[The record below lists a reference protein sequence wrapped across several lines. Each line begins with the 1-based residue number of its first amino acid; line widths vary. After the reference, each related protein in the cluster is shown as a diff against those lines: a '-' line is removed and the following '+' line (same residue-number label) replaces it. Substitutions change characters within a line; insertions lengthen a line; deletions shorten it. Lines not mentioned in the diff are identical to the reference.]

1 MKKLIIYLLSL
12 WSLSAYAQTVR
23 VDQMESDGRHQL
35 MTNMKNFSIEGFNYS
50 MTLKV
55 YESADSLDWRVTIS
69 TFNNI
74 PNDNVVLLKLKNG
87 QTISLAVDSLHEES
101 YTTNGIVYNSAFLST
116 VQPGVT
122 KTYFVSESRIKAED
136 LDNIEAY
143 GITKVRLGNNVK
155 YIEEEW
161 TNNPLGK
168 FLTKCRKKI
177 AERLQSSTEKKKD
190 KKSIY
195 DGF

>member
-1 MKKLIIYLLSL
+1 MKKLLLLLISI
-12 WSLSAYAQTVR
+12 WTLSAYAQTVK
-23 VDQMESDGRHQL
+23 VDQMEHDGRHQI
-35 MTNMKNFSIEGFNYS
+35 MTNMKNFRIKGFDYS

-55 YESADSLDWRVTIS
+55 YESTDSLDWRLMIS

-74 PNDNVVLLKLKNG
+74 PKDNIVLLKLKNG
-87 QTISLAVDSLHEES
+87 QTISLLVDSLYEGT
-101 YTTNGIVYNSAFLST
+101 YKTNSIIYNTGYIGIT
-116 VQPGVT
+116 QPGIT
-122 KTYFVSESRIKAED
+122 KTYFVSESRIKAEE
-136 LDNIEAY
+136 LDGIDVS
-143 GITKVRLGNNVK
+143 GITKIRIGNNVK

-177 AERLQSSTEKKKD
+177 TERLQSPTKKTRGKD
-190 KKSIY
+190 SIY